1 MPSIFE
7 ALIPISMF
15 AGLTLVVCLYF
26 WFRYRGRQDMQ
37 ETIRLAIDKG
47 HELTPEI
54 IDRIGQPKPPK
65 ERDLRIALIWL
76 ALALGLVLCGVAVP
90 DHSGQAMRGLM
101 AAAAFPFSLG
111 IAFLIMWRYTSS
123 RD

>member
-1 MPSIFE
+1 MPSLFE

-15 AGLTLVVCLYF
+15 AGLTLVVCLFF

-54 IDRIGQPKPPK
+54 IDRLGQPKPPK

-76 ALALGLVLCGVAVP
+76 ALAVGLVLCGVAVP
-90 DHSGQAMRGLM
+90 EDSGDAMRATM